1 MAIYRIK
8 LFSVLNPHAMYFQN
22 IPWDPMP
29 QPPTSREL
37 QLETLRLRKEIYEKQ
52 RQEQRVREDE
62 RRQKLQELKEL
73 QKQENNKNIEDNKN
87 LNKMDT
93 DNKSNMSNTGEIKL
107 GIYKT
112 TTTAVK
118 PIPMS

>member
-8 LFSVLNPHAMYFQN
+8 RFSVPNPQAMYGQN
-22 IPWDPMP
+22 IPGDPMP

-37 QLETLRLRKEIYEKQ
+37 QLETLRLRREIYEKQ

-62 RRQKLQELKEL
+62 RRQKLQDLREL

-87 LNKMDT
+87 INKMDAA
-93 DNKSNMSNTGEIKL
+93 NKSNISNPGERNL
-107 GIYKT
+107 GLYKT